1 MKCKKWEHY
10 ISEYGKDIYSFCIF
24 LTKNR
29 QEADDLYQDTFL
41 RAMEKDAIKEEHNP
55 KSYLIS
61 IAVNLWNNK
70 KRKILWR
77 KQKADIIYDTENIE
91 CLQLADENELIESQ
105 ILRKQSVL
113 EIRGAVRTLPDKMR
127 IVVLMYYMQEM
138 TIDEIGK
145 ILRLPSGTV
154 KSRLHNARVI
164 LRKKMEEINYAG

>member
-41 RAMEKDAIKEEHNP
+41 RAMEKDTIKEEHNP

-77 KQKADIIYDTENIE
+77 KKKADIVYDTENIE
-91 CLQLADENELIESQ
+91 CLQLADQNELVEARV
-105 ILRKQSVL
+105 LRKQKIL
-113 EIRGAVRTLPDKMR
+113 EIRSAVRMLPEKMR

-138 TIDEIGK
+138 TIDEISK

-164 LRKKMEEINYAG
+164 LRKKMEEINHAG